1 MSNGTASNSSAN
13 KKNIVSPEQITHG
26 NPGGGITR
34 EMCELARWGLPP
46 GVLSRY
52 HQAGI
57 THMFTWQ
64 AECLSLNGVLSG
76 KNLVYCAP
84 TSAGK
89 TLVAELLLLKR
100 VLETKQK
107 VLFIL
112 PFVSVAGEKTS
123 YLEGILQ
130 GTGLKVGGFFG
141 SKGPPGGISKVDV
154 AVCTIE
160 KGNSIVNRM
169 MEKGE
174 LGEIGC
180 VVVDEVHMVG
190 DSSRGYLL
198 ELLLTKLLYHS
209 RQENSSSSS
218 LQIVGMSATLPN
230 LDLLSRWLDAALY
243 TTDFRPVPL
252 TQLVKIGNI
261 VHDLTGKPVRQLPSL
276 PHEHITFL
284 CQEVLQ
290 SGHNVLIFCSTKAWT
305 EKLCD
310 LIAGTLL
317 NKTPALDQTL
327 VLNAEGLKEISQ
339 QLSRLPMTVDP
350 VLARCVRRGI
360 AYHHA
365 GLTIQEREVVEAG
378 FRRGVIR
385 VLIATSTLSAGV
397 NLPARRVIIRSPKF
411 GPSYMSPLV
420 YQQMS
425 GRAGRMGVDEAGDC
439 VLICT
444 PQERGAIDKIV
455 SNIID
460 PVSSCLGGNRL
471 GAAMKRAMLEI
482 IAGGIVSKT
491 HEVTEY
497 FQSTLLAAEQKHC
510 PEILTSALEF
520 LVEYEFIS
528 KLENSEGEMVYTAT
542 KLGFGTLNSALPPE
556 EALDLLSHLVK
567 ARRNFNLES
576 ELQLVFEV
584 TPLSVSRNWATPDW
598 LSFHTMW
605 SNLSPAYKRAGNNV
619 GVDEGYL
626 VGAASGHAPTRTEHQ
641 KLKFQIHLRFIA
653 ALALL
658 ESIEEV
664 PIDRI
669 ANKYST
675 NRGLLQSLQT
685 AASSYAGQVAV
696 FCERL
701 GFRTLGLL
709 LSDLQVRLFSGVQ
722 KELCDLVRVQLLTG
736 PLARVLYNEGY
747 TGVAKLSL
755 ADPETIKTLLQGV
768 LPFKDKEETR
778 ERSWLDKRHGL
789 TELEAA
795 TLMIESAKE
804 LLQEDL
810 VQMDFKVDLS
820 DILKTKDKKNKSHRT
835 SNALYRG
842 GESSRSRVGETVRSS
857 DVKDL
862 TSSVLEIPD
871 ILTPHRPT
879 QSVILRASSRR
890 KSSFGGALGEGQK
903 QSSRVETV
911 RINDLDISSS
921 FDEFNLSAWDFLE
934 VDKDLLASVEK
945 DAKKESPKRKSMSP
959 RKSSSKKQK
968 IGSPAKSP
976 LKFKT
981 IPDKPVESRVRQ
993 ALSFTEDDKHSISS
1007 LDTVEPVPMRGPGEV
1022 VSLADDDMT
1031 LPPLLPSP
1039 HHSPA
1044 TTQPNSPLISVSYS
1058 AGEVPNTTPLKR
1070 IATKLNCVES
1080 PSKSSYSIVDVSG
1093 DRGLFDV
1100 FVEELRSKT
1109 QYSISVAWDHV
1120 MAQEQFS
1127 ANNTLSFAESIGEQL
1142 NSVESAQVVGIAF
1155 CWGGMESYYVS
1166 LKEDVEE
1173 PELSGCT
1180 PMIHPELSLEMRVQT
1195 LSDILQQVSL
1205 DTSSLL
1211 DMSLNE
1217 SSACESRYQRI
1228 GFDIRTQWKL
1238 LATSLD
1244 ISIEEDVRDC
1254 KVAAWLL
1261 DPTLS
1266 NPNSVS
1272 LVTEYIPEVARKCG
1286 MRDSSVPVFST
1297 PRVRAALDAL
1307 LAWHLHCKLEVELKN
1322 KNLLV
1327 SYKEVECPCIRVLA
1341 RMELNGFGFSVEEYG
1356 NQRQLMQAHM
1366 ERLEKLA
1373 YKLAHTTF
1381 SLSSPGELSEVLFS
1395 KLHLPPHDPNKP
1407 APRCTERRRKFFST
1421 NKEVLTRLS
1430 PLHPLPAVVLL
1441 WRKISSALSR
1451 TMLPLQSAIVKCKG
1465 LNMNRVHS
1473 ISETYSSTGRVSFR
1487 EPNVQNI
1494 NKEFA
1499 LDFPEQ
1505 IKVTDSSFTAGSA
1518 CLRSMFEACEGC
1530 VLVAADYSQLEL
1542 RILGHMSGDKKL
1554 RDQLNSGG
1562 DVFKA
1567 VAAGWKQCS
1576 VSDVTSE
1583 QRAHAKQICY
1593 GILYGMGSVS
1603 LAKELGCSEKEAAE
1617 FVVAFKNRYLGLR
1630 NYITKTVNMCQE
1642 KGYVETILHRVRFLP
1657 NIHSDQPGVQAQAQR
1672 QAVNTTIQGS
1682 AADIVKVAMVNIDR
1696 QLLDKYPD
1704 TAITHSQRPD
1714 ALLTSQYRTQ
1724 AAPRG
1729 AYLVLQL
1736 HDELIYEVRNNMGSG
1751 NQFISNFS
1759 RELFELSSSFSFLIV
1774 FFVDCSMQIVK
1785 TVFQI
1790 LISTKISWF
1799 W

>member
-1 MSNGTASNSSAN
+1 
-13 KKNIVSPEQITHG
+13 
-26 NPGGGITR
+26 
-34 EMCELARWGLPP
+34 
-46 GVLSRY
+46 
-52 HQAGI
+52 
-57 THMFTWQ
+57 MFTWQ
-64 AECLSLNGVLSG
+64 AECLSLDGVLYG

-141 SKGPPGGISKVDV
+141 TKGPPGGMNKVDV

-190 DSSRGYLL
+190 DASRGYLL

-209 RQENSSSSS
+209 RQDSSST

-252 TQLVKIGNI
+252 TQLVKIGNTI
-261 VHDLTGKPVRQLPSL
+261 HDITGKPVRELPSL
-276 PHEHITFL
+276 PHEHIVFL

-290 SGHNVLIFCSTKAWT
+290 SGHNVLVFCSTKAWT
-305 EKLCD
+305 EKLCEV
-310 LIAGTLL
+310 IAGSLL

-327 VLNAEGLKEISQ
+327 VLNEEGLNEIAQ

-350 VLARCVRRGI
+350 VLERCVRRGI

-365 GLTIQEREVVEAG
+365 GLTVQEREVVETG

-439 VLICT
+439 ILICR
-444 PQERGAIDKIV
+444 PNERGAIDRIV
-455 SNIID
+455 SNVID

-471 GAAMKRAMLEI
+471 GTAMKRAMLEI

-497 FQSTLLAAEQKHC
+497 FQSTLLAAEQKQF

-528 KLENSEGEMVYTAT
+528 KGENSEGEMIYTAT

-556 EALDLLSHLVK
+556 EALELLCHLQK

-598 LSFHTMW
+598 STFLRIW
-605 SNLSPAYKRAGNNV
+605 SCLSPSYQRAGVNV
-619 GVDEGYL
+619 GVNEGYL
-626 VGAASGHAPTRTEHQ
+626 VGACSGYVPTRTEEQ
-641 KLKFQIHLRFIA
+641 KLRFQIHLRFFA

-664 PIDRI
+664 PIDQI
-669 ANKYST
+669 AKKYST

-701 GFRTLGLL
+701 GFRTLELL
-709 LSDLQVRLFSGVQ
+709 LSDLQIRLFSGVQ

-736 PLARVLYNEGY
+736 PLARVLYNAGY
-747 TGVAKLSL
+747 TGVAKLST
-755 ADPETIKTLLQGV
+755 ADPGTIKTLLQGV
-768 LPFKDKEETR
+768 LPFKDKEETG

-795 TLMIESAKE
+795 THMIECAKE

-810 VQMDFKVDLS
+810 ADMNFQVDLS
-820 DILKTKDKKNKSHRT
+820 DIISAKNKKKKSGKHNKSHRT
-835 SNALYRG
+835 SNALYK
-842 GESSRSRVGETVRSS
+842 GEASRIGLEENTGVQESGVELDKNSSSA
-857 DVKDL
+857 
-862 TSSVLEIPD
+862 LEIPE

-879 QSVILRASSRR
+879 QSVILRASSKRR
-890 KSSFGGALGEGQK
+890 SSFGGALAESSK
-903 QSSRVETV
+903 QNPRVETV
-911 RINDLDISSS
+911 KINDLDISSS

-934 VDKDLLASVEK
+934 VDKDLLASIDKET
-945 DAKKESPKRKSMSP
+945 KKESPKRKSVSP
-959 RKSSSKKQK
+959 RKSSAKKQR

-981 IPDKPVESRVRQ
+981 NSDNSEPSSKVRQ
-993 ALSFTEDDKHSISS
+993 ILNFEEEDKQTISS
-1007 LDTVEPVPMRGPGEV
+1007 LDTVETIGMRGPAEV
-1022 VSLADDDMT
+1022 VSLADDDLT
-1031 LPPLLPSP
+1031 LPPLPSP
-1039 HHSPA
+1039 STPPPRPTSPFITINN
-1044 TTQPNSPLISVSYS
+1044 TTTV
-1058 AGEVPNTTPLKR
+1058 TPLKR
-1070 IATKLNCVES
+1070 IATQLNCVES

-1093 DRGLFDV
+1093 DRGLFEV
-1100 FVEELRSKT
+1100 FVEELKSKS

-1120 MAQEQFS
+1120 SAQEHYS
-1127 ANNTLSFAESIGEQL
+1127 GNSSLSFSESIGDQL
-1142 NSVESAQVVGIAF
+1142 GSVESAEVMGIAF

-1166 LKEDVEE
+1166 LKEDHEE
-1173 PELSGCT
+1173 PEMSGCT
-1180 PMIHPELSLEMRVQT
+1180 PALHPDLTLEMRVQA
-1195 LSDILQQVSL
+1195 LSGILEQVSL
-1205 DTSSLL
+1205 DTSSFA
-1211 DMSLNE
+1211 DASLND
-1217 SSACESRYQRI
+1217 SSLREGRFHRI
-1228 GFDIRTQWKL
+1228 GFDIRTQWKI
-1238 LATSLD
+1238 LATSLG
-1244 ISIEEDVRDC
+1244 ISIEEDVGDC

-1261 DPTLS
+1261 DPVPRERTS
-1266 NPNSVS
+1266 MS
-1272 LVTEYIPEVARKCG
+1272 LVSSFIPEIARKCG
-1286 MRDSSVPVFST
+1286 IRDTCVPVVST

-1307 LAWHLHCKLEVELKN
+1307 LAWHLHIKLVEELEK

-1327 SYKEVECPCIRVLA
+1327 SYREVECPVIRVLA

-1356 NQRQLMQAHM
+1356 NQKQLMQTHM

-1373 YKLAHTTF
+1373 YKLAKTTF
-1381 SLSSPGELSEVLFS
+1381 SLSSPQELSEVLFN
-1395 KLHLPPHDPNKP
+1395 KLHLPPHDPLN
-1407 APRCTERRRKFFST
+1407 PRKCTERRRKFFST
-1421 NKEVLTRLS
+1421 SKEVLTRLS
-1430 PLHPLPAVVLL
+1430 SLHPLPSVVLL

-1451 TMLPLQSAIVKCKG
+1451 TMMPLQSAVVMCKG
-1465 LNMNRVHS
+1465 LNMNRIHP
-1473 ISETYSSTGRVSFR
+1473 ISDTDSVTGRISFK
-1487 EPNVQNI
+1487 EPNIQSI

-1505 IKVTDSSFTAGSA
+1505 IKISDCSFRAENA
-1518 CLRSMFEACEGC
+1518 CLRNMFQACEGC
-1530 VLVAADYSQLEL
+1530 VLIAADYSQLEL
-1542 RILGHMSGDKKL
+1542 RILGHMSGDKQL
-1554 RDQLNSGG
+1554 RNQLNSGG

-1567 VAAGWKQCS
+1567 VASGWKQCP
-1576 VSDVTSE
+1576 VSEITAE
-1583 QRAHAKQICY
+1583 QRQHAKQICY
-1593 GILYGMGSVS
+1593 GILYGMGTVS
-1603 LAKELGCSEKEAAE
+1603 LAKQLGCTEKEAGE
-1617 FVVAFKNRYLGLR
+1617 FVEAFKNRYTGLR
-1630 NYITKTVNMCQE
+1630 NYITDTVSLCQQNE
-1642 KGYVETILHRVRFLP
+1642 YVSTMLNRVRYLP
-1657 NIHSDQPGVQAQAQR
+1657 NINSNQPAAQAQAER

-1682 AADIVKVAMVNIDR
+1682 AADLVKVAMVNIDR
-1696 QLLDKYPD
+1696 ALLNKYPD
-1704 TAITHSQRPD
+1704 TATTHSQRTD
-1714 ALLTSQYRTQ
+1714 VMFSSQRSTR

-1729 AYLVLQL
+1729 AYLVLHL
-1736 HDELIYEVRNNMGSG
+1736 HDELIYEVGAM
-1751 NQFISNFS
+1751 FS
-1759 RELFELSSSFSFLIV
+1759 SYGLPAGFFSLN
-1774 FFVDCSMQIVK
+1774 
-1785 TVFQI
+1785 
-1790 LISTKISWF
+1790 
-1799 W
+1799 